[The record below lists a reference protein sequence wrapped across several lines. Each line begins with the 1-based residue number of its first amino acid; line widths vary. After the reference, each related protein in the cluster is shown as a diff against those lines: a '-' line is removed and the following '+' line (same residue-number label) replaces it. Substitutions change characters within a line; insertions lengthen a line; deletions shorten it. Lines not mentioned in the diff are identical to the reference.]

1 MWELRGLLTSGGG
14 VECADETPALRL
26 TPTPA
31 TLMAGGMGPGR
42 GGGHPFGGDATG
54 PTKPVGAALPLL
66 RRATRFFGPYRGR
79 LAVIGV
85 AILGSSILGLANPYL
100 LKLLIDEAI
109 PKKDI
114 GLLALYA
121 GLMVIV
127 PIINGGIGL
136 AQAWL
141 TASVGQFVMRDLR
154 NALFTHVQSMPIRFF
169 AETRTGEI
177 QSRLTND
184 VSGVQ
189 SVVSDAAANLASSI
203 AVVLSTLVAM
213 TLIDWRLTAVSL
225 SVAPI
230 FLFFTSKASAARRKA
245 SAEVQG
251 ALADLTS
258 IAEEHLSVGGA
269 LLAKSFGRAE
279 AGAERFTQRSGDL
292 ATLQL
297 RQALT
302 GRWVGV
308 VVQVVFSGIPALVY
322 FVAGTL
328 AATGA
333 PDAPTIGDIVAFTT
347 LQSRLFFPLAS
358 LLGLQVEIGGSL
370 ALFERIFAYLD
381 LVPEIVDAPDAAHL
395 QRASVRGA
403 VELRNV
409 SFRYP
414 QPPGADTSARRDTF
428 ALQEISFSAE
438 PGSLT
443 ALVGPSGSGKSTI
456 LSLIPRFWDTKSGSV
471 LIDGRDVRQIK
482 LSSLGEVIG
491 VVTQETHLLHASISD
506 NLRYARPDATEEQL
520 WAALQGASLDGR
532 VHELPQGLDTIVGER
547 GYKLSGGERQRLAI
561 ARVLLKDPPIL
572 LLDEATS
579 ALDSVSERHVQ
590 EALERAMQGRTTI
603 AVAHRLST
611 VASADQILVLD
622 HGVIVE
628 RGRHD
633 ELRRAGGLYAS
644 LAAMQFGV
652 TDPA

>member
-1 MWELRGLLTSGGG
+1 
-14 VECADETPALRL
+14 
-26 TPTPA
+26 
-31 TLMAGGMGPGR
+31 MAGGMGPGR

>member
-1 MWELRGLLTSGGG
+1 MI
-14 VECADETPALRL
+14 D
-26 TPTPA
+26 
-31 TLMAGGMGPGR
+31 
-42 GGGHPFGGDATG
+42 DA
-54 PTKPVGAALPLL
+54 
-66 RRATRFFGPYRGR
+66 F
-79 LAVIGV
+79 
-85 AILGSSILGLANPYL
+85 
-100 LKLLIDEAI
+100 
-109 PKKDI
+109 PKGDI
-114 GLLALYA
+114 GLLGTYAL
-121 GLMVIV
+121 LMVIV

-136 AQAWL
+136 AQSWL

-154 NALFTHVQSMPIRFF
+154 NLLFTHVQSMPMRFF
-169 AETRTGEI
+169 SETRTGEI

-189 SVVSDAAANLASSI
+189 SVVSDAAANLASSVAI
-203 AVVLSTLVAM
+203 VLSTLVAM
-213 TLIDWRLTAVSL
+213 ALIDWRLTVVSL
-225 SVAPI
+225 CVAPL
-230 FLFFTSKASAARRKA
+230 FLYFSSRASAARRKA
-245 SAEVQG
+245 SSEVQG

-279 AGAERFTQRSGDL
+279 AGAERFTARSGDL
-292 ATLQL
+292 AVLQL

-322 FVAGTL
+322 FVAGVL
-328 AATGA
+328 AANGA

-381 LVPEIVDAPDAAHL
+381 LTPEIKDAPNAATL
-395 QRASVRGA
+395 RRSDVRGEI
-403 VELRNV
+403 ELRGV
-409 SFRYP
+409 AFSYP
-414 QPPGADTSARRDTF
+414 RPPDALAAARRDQF
-428 ALQEISFSAE
+428 ALHDISLRAT

-456 LSLIPRFWDTKSGSV
+456 LNLIPRFWDVTQGAV
-471 LIDGRDVRQIK
+471 LIDGRDVRNIK
-482 LSSLGEVIG
+482 LQSLGDVIG
-491 VVTQETHLLHASISD
+491 VVTQETHLLHATIRD
-506 NLRYARPDATEEQL
+506 NLMYAKADATDEEL
-520 WAALQGASLDGR
+520 WAAIEGASLEAR
-532 VHELPQGLDTIVGER
+532 VRELPLGLDTIVGER

-590 EALERAMQGRTTI
+590 EALERAMRGRTTI

-611 VASADQILVLD
+611 VASADQIIVLD
-622 HGVIVE
+622 HGRVVE
-628 RGRHD
+628 RGQH
-633 ELRRAGGLYAS
+633 EALRRAGGLYAE
-644 LAAMQFGV
+644 LAAAQFGMV
-652 TDPA
+652 ESASP

>member
-1 MWELRGLLTSGGG
+1 MG
-14 VECADETPALRL
+14 
-26 TPTPA
+26 
-31 TLMAGGMGPGR
+31 GGMGPGR

-114 GLLALYA
+114 GLLAIYA

-230 FLFFTSKASAARRKA
+230 FLYFTSKASAARRKA

-381 LVPEIVDAPDAAHL
+381 LVPEIVDAPDAAQL
-395 QRASVRGA
+395 QRASVRGG

-409 SFRYP
+409 SFQYP

-428 ALQEISFSAE
+428 ALQEITFSAE

-482 LSSLGEVIG
+482 LSSLGEAIG
-491 VVTQETHLLHASISD
+491 VVTQETHLLHASIGD
-506 NLRYARPDATEEQL
+506 NLRYARPDATDEQL
-520 WAALQGASLDGR
+520 WAALRGASLDAR
-532 VHELPQGLDTIVGER
+532 VHELPQGLETIVGER

-590 EALERAMQGRTTI
+590 EALERAMNGRTTI

-644 LAAMQFGV
+644 LAAMQFGI

>member
-1 MWELRGLLTSGGG
+1 MS
-14 VECADETPALRL
+14 
-26 TPTPA
+26 
-31 TLMAGGMGPGR
+31 GPG
-42 GGGHPFGGDATG
+42 FGRAPLAVGEEVDG
-54 PTKPVGAALPLL
+54 PSRPVGAALPLL
-66 RRATRFFGPYRGR
+66 RRAARFFAPYQGR
-79 LAVIGV
+79 LALIGTLIAASSVI
-85 AILGSSILGLANPYL
+85 GLANPYL
-100 LKLLIDEAI
+100 LKLMIDDAF
-109 PKKDI
+109 PKGDL
-114 GLLALYA
+114 GLLGLYA
-121 GLMVIV
+121 ALMVIV

-136 AQAWL
+136 AQSWM

-154 NALFTHVQSMPIRFF
+154 NLLFTHVQSMPIRFF
-169 AETRTGEI
+169 SETRTGEI

-189 SVVSDAAANLASSI
+189 SVVSDAAANLASSVAI
-203 AVVLSTLVAM
+203 VLSTLVAM
-213 TLIDWRLTAVSL
+213 ALIDWRLTAVSL
-225 SVAPI
+225 CVAPI
-230 FLFFTSKASAARRKA
+230 FLYFSSRASAARRKA
-245 SAEVQG
+245 SGEVQG

-279 AGAERFTQRSGDL
+279 AGAERFTARSGDL
-292 ATLQL
+292 ARLQL

-322 FVAGTL
+322 FVAGAL
-328 AATGA
+328 VASGA

-381 LVPEIVDAPDAAHL
+381 LTPEIKDAADAITVH
-395 QRASVRGA
+395 RSNVRGG
-403 VELRNV
+403 VELRGV

-414 QPPGADTSARRDTF
+414 RPPDGPATARNDRF
-428 ALQEISFSAE
+428 ALHEISFRAE

-443 ALVGPSGSGKSTI
+443 ALVGPSGSGKSSI
-456 LSLIPRFWDTKSGSV
+456 LNLIPRFWDVTGGAV
-471 LIDGRDVRQIK
+471 FIDGHDVRNIT
-482 LSSLGEVIG
+482 LRSLGNVIG
-491 VVTQETHLLHASISD
+491 VVTQETHLLHATIRE
-506 NLRYARPDATEEQL
+506 NLIYAKSDATDEEL
-520 WAALQGASLDGR
+520 RSAIEGASLAER
-532 VHELPQGLDTIVGER
+532 VRELPLGLDTVVGER

-590 EALERAMQGRTTI
+590 EALERAMRGRTTV

-622 HGVIVE
+622 HGRIVE
-628 RGRHD
+628 RGRHA
-633 ELRRAGGLYAS
+633 ELRRAGGLYGE
-644 LAAMQFGV
+644 LAEMQFGMV
-652 TDPA
+652 ESGAP

>member
-1 MWELRGLLTSGGG
+1 
-14 VECADETPALRL
+14 
-26 TPTPA
+26 
-31 TLMAGGMGPGR
+31 
-42 GGGHPFGGDATG
+42 
-54 PTKPVGAALPLL
+54 
-66 RRATRFFGPYRGR
+66 
-79 LAVIGV
+79 
-85 AILGSSILGLANPYL
+85 
-100 LKLLIDEAI
+100 
-109 PKKDI
+109 
-114 GLLALYA
+114 
-121 GLMVIV
+121 MVV

-230 FLFFTSKASAARRKA
+230 FLYFSSKASAARRKA

-322 FVAGTL
+322 FVAGALT
-328 AATGA
+328 ATGA

-381 LVPEIVDAPDAAHL
+381 LVPEIVDAPDAAQL
-395 QRASVRGA
+395 QRASVRGG

-428 ALQEISFSAE
+428 ALQEITFSAE

-491 VVTQETHLLHASISD
+491 VVTQETHLLHASIGD
-506 NLRYARPDATEEQL
+506 NLRYARPNATDEQL

-532 VHELPQGLDTIVGER
+532 VHELPQGLNTIVGER

-590 EALERAMQGRTTI
+590 EALERAMNGRTTI

-611 VASADQILVLD
+611 VASAAQILVLD

-652 TDPA
+652 TKE

>member
-1 MWELRGLLTSGGG
+1 MS
-14 VECADETPALRL
+14 
-26 TPTPA
+26 
-31 TLMAGGMGPGR
+31 GPGFGR
-42 GGGHPFGGDATG
+42 GPFSGDEIGG
-54 PTKPVGAALPLL
+54 PTRPTGAAIPLL
-66 RRATRFFGPYRGR
+66 RRAARFFRPYQGR
-79 LAVIGV
+79 LALIGTLILASSVI
-85 AILGSSILGLANPYL
+85 GLANPYL
-100 LKLLIDEAI
+100 LKLMIDDAF
-109 PKKDI
+109 PKGDI
-114 GLLALYA
+114 GLLGTYAL
-121 GLMVIV
+121 LMVIV

-136 AQAWL
+136 AQSWL

-154 NALFTHVQSMPIRFF
+154 NLLFTHVQSMPMRFF
-169 AETRTGEI
+169 SETRTGEI

-203 AVVLSTLVAM
+203 AIVLSTLVAM
-213 TLIDWRLTAVSL
+213 ALIDWRLTVVSL
-225 SVAPI
+225 CVAPL
-230 FLFFTSKASAARRKA
+230 FLYFSSRASAARRKA
-245 SAEVQG
+245 SSEVQG

-279 AGAERFTQRSGDL
+279 AGAERFTARSGDL
-292 ATLQL
+292 AVLQL

-322 FVAGTL
+322 FVAGVL
-328 AATGA
+328 AANGA

-381 LVPEIVDAPDAAHL
+381 LTPEIKDAPNAATL
-395 QRASVRGA
+395 RRSDVRGEI
-403 VELRNV
+403 ELRGV
-409 SFRYP
+409 AFSYP
-414 QPPGADTSARRDTF
+414 RPPDALAAARRDQF
-428 ALQEISFSAE
+428 ALHDISLRAT

-456 LSLIPRFWDTKSGSV
+456 LNLIPRFWDVTQGAV
-471 LIDGRDVRQIK
+471 LIDGRDVRNIK
-482 LSSLGEVIG
+482 LQSLGDVVG
-491 VVTQETHLLHASISD
+491 VVTQETHLLHATIRD
-506 NLRYARPDATEEQL
+506 NLMYAKADATDEEL
-520 WAALQGASLDGR
+520 WAAIEGASLDAR
-532 VHELPQGLDTIVGER
+532 VRELPLGLDTVVGER

-590 EALERAMQGRTTI
+590 EALERAMRGRTTI

-611 VASADQILVLD
+611 VASADQIIVLD
-622 HGVIVE
+622 HGRVVE
-628 RGRHD
+628 RGQH
-633 ELRRAGGLYAS
+633 EALRRAGGLYAE
-644 LAAMQFGV
+644 LAAAQFGMV
-652 TDPA
+652 ESASP

>member
-1 MWELRGLLTSGGG
+1 MS
-14 VECADETPALRL
+14 
-26 TPTPA
+26 
-31 TLMAGGMGPGR
+31 GPGFGR
-42 GGGHPFGGDATG
+42 GPFSGDEIGG
-54 PTKPVGAALPLL
+54 PTRPTGAAIPLL
-66 RRATRFFGPYRGR
+66 RRAARFFRPYQGR
-79 LAVIGV
+79 LALIGTLILASSVI
-85 AILGSSILGLANPYL
+85 GLANPYL
-100 LKLLIDEAI
+100 LKLMIDDAF
-109 PKKDI
+109 PKGDI
-114 GLLALYA
+114 GLLGTYAL
-121 GLMVIV
+121 LMVIV

-136 AQAWL
+136 AQSWL

-154 NALFTHVQSMPIRFF
+154 NLLFTHVQSMPVRFF
-169 AETRTGEI
+169 SETRTGEI

-203 AVVLSTLVAM
+203 AIVLSTLVAM
-213 TLIDWRLTAVSL
+213 ALIDWRLTVVSL
-225 SVAPI
+225 CVAPL
-230 FLFFTSKASAARRKA
+230 FLYFSSRASAARRKA
-245 SAEVQG
+245 SSEVQG

-279 AGAERFTQRSGDL
+279 AGAERFTARSGDL
-292 ATLQL
+292 AVLQL

-322 FVAGTL
+322 FVAGVL
-328 AATGA
+328 AANGA

-381 LVPEIVDAPDAAHL
+381 LTPEIKDAPNAATL
-395 QRASVRGA
+395 RRSDVRGEI
-403 VELRNV
+403 ELRGV
-409 SFRYP
+409 AFSYP
-414 QPPGADTSARRDTF
+414 RPPDALAAARRDQF
-428 ALQEISFSAE
+428 ALHDISLRAT

-456 LSLIPRFWDTKSGSV
+456 LNLIPRFWDVTQGAV
-471 LIDGRDVRQIK
+471 LIDGRDVRNIK
-482 LSSLGEVIG
+482 LQSLGDVIG
-491 VVTQETHLLHASISD
+491 VVTQETHLLHATIRD
-506 NLRYARPDATEEQL
+506 NLMYAKADATDEEL
-520 WAALQGASLDGR
+520 WAAIEGASLDAR
-532 VHELPQGLDTIVGER
+532 VRELPLGLDTVVGER

-590 EALERAMQGRTTI
+590 EALERAMRGRTTI

-611 VASADQILVLD
+611 VASADQIIVLE
-622 HGVIVE
+622 HGRVVE
-628 RGRHD
+628 RGQH
-633 ELRRAGGLYAS
+633 EALRRAGGLYAE
-644 LAAMQFGV
+644 LAAAQFGMV
-652 TDPA
+652 ESASP

>member
-1 MWELRGLLTSGGG
+1 MS
-14 VECADETPALRL
+14 
-26 TPTPA
+26 
-31 TLMAGGMGPGR
+31 GGMGPGR
-42 GGGHPFGGDATG
+42 GGHMFGGDAAG
-54 PTKPVGAALPLL
+54 PTKPTGAALPLL
-66 RRATRFFGPYRGR
+66 RRAARFFRPYQAR
-79 LAVIGV
+79 LAIIGG
-85 AILGSSILGLANPYL
+85 AIVVSSILGLANPYL

-121 GLMVIV
+121 GLMVLV
-127 PIINGGIGL
+127 PVINGGIGL
-136 AQAWL
+136 AQSWL

-169 AETRTGEI
+169 SETRTGEI

-203 AVVLSTLVAM
+203 AIVASTLVAM

-225 SVAPI
+225 CVAPL
-230 FLFFTSKASAARRKA
+230 FLYLTSKASAARRKA
-245 SAEVQG
+245 SAEVQT

-269 LLAKSFGRAE
+269 LLAKSFGRSE
-279 AGAERFTQRSGDL
+279 AGAERFTKRSGEL

-322 FVAGTL
+322 FAAGSL
-328 AATGA
+328 AAAGA
-333 PDAPTIGDIVAFTT
+333 SDAPTIGDIVAFTT

-381 LVPEIVDAPDAAHL
+381 LVPEIVDAPNAVGLRRID
-395 QRASVRGA
+395 VRGKVA
-403 VELRNV
+403 FNNV
-409 SFRYP
+409 AFRYP
-414 QPPGADTSARRDTF
+414 EPPRAKGAAKRDTF
-428 ALQEISFSAE
+428 GLGGIAFTVQ
-438 PGSLT
+438 PGTLT

-456 LSLIPRFWDTKSGSV
+456 LSLIPRFWDVQSGSV
-471 LIDGRDVRQIK
+471 QLDGLDVRSIK
-482 LSSLGEVIG
+482 LQSLGEMIG
-491 VVTQETHLLHASISD
+491 VVTQETHLLHASIAE
-506 NLRYARPDATEEQL
+506 NLRYARPDASDAEM
-520 WAALQGASLDGR
+520 WAALDGASLASR
-532 VHELPQGLDTIVGER
+532 VHELPSGLDTIVGER

-590 EALERAMQGRTTI
+590 AALERAMQGRTTI

-611 VASADQILVLD
+611 VASADEILVLD

-628 RGRHD
+628 RGTH
-633 ELRRAGGLYAS
+633 EQLRSAGGLYAE
-644 LAAMQFGV
+644 LAAVQFGAV
-652 TDPA
+652 AP

>member
-1 MWELRGLLTSGGG
+1 MGGG
-14 VECADETPALRL
+14 I
-26 TPTPA
+26 
-31 TLMAGGMGPGR
+31 GPGR
-42 GGGHPFGGDATG
+42 GGGHPFGADATG

-66 RRATRFFGPYRGR
+66 RRATHFFGPYRGR

-100 LKLLIDEAI
+100 LKLLIDDAI
-109 PKKDI
+109 PKRDI
-114 GLLALYA
+114 GLLAIYA

-230 FLFFTSKASAARRKA
+230 FLYFTSKASAARRKA

-322 FVAGTL
+322 FVSGALT
-328 AATGA
+328 AAGA

-395 QRASVRGA
+395 QRASVRGG

-428 ALQEISFSAE
+428 ALQEITFSAE

-482 LSSLGEVIG
+482 LSSLGEMIG
-491 VVTQETHLLHASISD
+491 VVTQETHLLHASIGD
-506 NLRYARPDATEEQL
+506 NLRYARPNATDEQL
-520 WAALQGASLDGR
+520 WAALQGASLDAR
-532 VHELPQGLDTIVGER
+532 VHELPQGLNTIVGER

-590 EALERAMQGRTTI
+590 EALERAMHGRTTI

-622 HGVIVE
+622 RGVIVE

-633 ELRRAGGLYAS
+633 ELRRSGGLYAS
-644 LAAMQFGV
+644 LAAMQFGI
-652 TDPA
+652 TKE

>member
-1 MWELRGLLTSGGG
+1 M
-14 VECADETPALRL
+14 
-26 TPTPA
+26 
-31 TLMAGGMGPGR
+31 
-42 GGGHPFGGDATG
+42 FGGDAAG
-54 PTKPVGAALPLL
+54 PTKPTGAALPLL
-66 RRATRFFGPYRGR
+66 RRAARFFRPYQAR
-79 LAVIGV
+79 LAIIGG
-85 AILGSSILGLANPYL
+85 AIVVSSILGLANPYL

-121 GLMVIV
+121 GLMVLV
-127 PIINGGIGL
+127 PVINGGIGL
-136 AQAWL
+136 AQSWL

-169 AETRTGEI
+169 SETRTGEI

-203 AVVLSTLVAM
+203 AIVASTLVAM

-225 SVAPI
+225 CVAPL
-230 FLFFTSKASAARRKA
+230 FLYLTSKASAARRKA
-245 SAEVQG
+245 SAEVQT

-269 LLAKSFGRAE
+269 LLAKSFGRSE
-279 AGAERFTQRSGDL
+279 AGAERFTKRSGEL

-322 FVAGTL
+322 FAAGSL
-328 AATGA
+328 AAAGA
-333 PDAPTIGDIVAFTT
+333 SDAPTIGDIVAFTT

-381 LVPEIVDAPDAAHL
+381 LVPEIVDAPNAVGLRRID
-395 QRASVRGA
+395 VRGKVA
-403 VELRNV
+403 FNDVA
-409 SFRYP
+409 FRYP
-414 QPPGADTSARRDTF
+414 EPPRAMGAAKRDTF
-428 ALQEISFSAE
+428 GLGGIAFTVQ
-438 PGSLT
+438 PGTLT

-456 LSLIPRFWDTKSGSV
+456 LSLIPRFWDVQSGSV
-471 LIDGRDVRQIK
+471 QLDGLDVRSIK
-482 LSSLGEVIG
+482 LQSLGEMIG
-491 VVTQETHLLHASISD
+491 VVTQETHLLHASIAE
-506 NLRYARPDATEEQL
+506 NLRYARPDASDAEM
-520 WAALQGASLDGR
+520 WAALDGASLASR
-532 VHELPQGLDTIVGER
+532 VHELPSGLDTIVGER

-590 EALERAMQGRTTI
+590 AALERAMQGRTTI

-611 VASADQILVLD
+611 VASADEILVLD

-628 RGRHD
+628 RGTH
-633 ELRRAGGLYAS
+633 EQLRSAGRLYAE
-644 LAAMQFGV
+644 LAAVQFGAV
-652 TDPA
+652 AP

>member
-1 MWELRGLLTSGGG
+1 MS
-14 VECADETPALRL
+14 
-26 TPTPA
+26 
-31 TLMAGGMGPGR
+31 GPGFGR
-42 GGGHPFGGDATG
+42 GPFSGDEIGG
-54 PTKPVGAALPLL
+54 PTRPTGAAIPLL
-66 RRATRFFGPYRGR
+66 RRAARFFRPYQGR
-79 LAVIGV
+79 LALIGTLILASSVI
-85 AILGSSILGLANPYL
+85 GLANPYL
-100 LKLLIDEAI
+100 LKLMIDDAF
-109 PKKDI
+109 PKGDI
-114 GLLALYA
+114 GLLGTYAL
-121 GLMVIV
+121 LMVIV

-136 AQAWL
+136 AQSWL

-154 NALFTHVQSMPIRFF
+154 NLLFTHVQSMPMRFF
-169 AETRTGEI
+169 SETRTGEI

-189 SVVSDAAANLASSI
+189 SVVSDAAANLASSVAI
-203 AVVLSTLVAM
+203 VLSTLVAM
-213 TLIDWRLTAVSL
+213 ALIDWRLTVVSL
-225 SVAPI
+225 CVAPL
-230 FLFFTSKASAARRKA
+230 FLYFSSRASAARRKA
-245 SAEVQG
+245 SSEVQG

-279 AGAERFTQRSGDL
+279 AGAERFTARSGDL
-292 ATLQL
+292 AVLQL

-322 FVAGTL
+322 FVAGVL
-328 AATGA
+328 AANGA

-381 LVPEIVDAPDAAHL
+381 LTPEIKDAPNAATL
-395 QRASVRGA
+395 RRSDVRGEI
-403 VELRNV
+403 ELRGV
-409 SFRYP
+409 AFSYP
-414 QPPGADTSARRDTF
+414 RPPDALAAARRDQF
-428 ALQEISFSAE
+428 ALHEISLRAT

-456 LSLIPRFWDTKSGSV
+456 LNLIPRFWDVTQGEV
-471 LIDGRDVRQIK
+471 LIDGRDVRNIK
-482 LSSLGEVIG
+482 LQSLGDVIG
-491 VVTQETHLLHASISD
+491 VVTQETHLLHATIRD
-506 NLRYARPDATEEQL
+506 NLMYAKAVATDEEL
-520 WAALQGASLDGR
+520 WAAIEGASLEAR
-532 VHELPQGLDTIVGER
+532 VRELPLGLDTVVGER

-590 EALERAMQGRTTI
+590 EALERAMRGRTTI

-611 VASADQILVLD
+611 VASADQIIVLD
-622 HGVIVE
+622 HGRVVE
-628 RGRHD
+628 RGQH
-633 ELRRAGGLYAS
+633 EALRRAGGLYAE
-644 LAAMQFGV
+644 LAAAQFGMV
-652 TDPA
+652 ESA

>member
-1 MWELRGLLTSGGG
+1 MG
-14 VECADETPALRL
+14 
-26 TPTPA
+26 
-31 TLMAGGMGPGR
+31 GGMGAGR

-66 RRATRFFGPYRGR
+66 RRAARFFGPYRGR
-79 LAVIGV
+79 LSIIGV

-213 TLIDWRLTAVSL
+213 ALIDWRLTAVSL
-225 SVAPI
+225 CVAPI

-245 SAEVQG
+245 SAEVQA

-279 AGAERFTQRSGDL
+279 AGAERFTKRSGDL

-381 LVPEIVDAPDAAHL
+381 LVPEIVDASDAVQL
-395 QRASVRGA
+395 QRATVRGA
-403 VELRNV
+403 VELRNA

-414 QPPGADTSARRDTF
+414 QPPGADTSVRRDTF

-482 LSSLGEVIG
+482 LSSLGEMIG
-491 VVTQETHLLHASISD
+491 VVTQETHLLHASIGD
-506 NLRYARPDATEEQL
+506 NLRYARPDATDDQL
-520 WAALQGASLDGR
+520 WAALTGASLDAR

-590 EALERAMQGRTTI
+590 EALERAMHGRTTI

>member
-1 MWELRGLLTSGGG
+1 MHRG
-14 VECADETPALRL
+14 VECAREDPLKPAKFVSGSSLGRSPFSANEIGGPAR
-26 TPTPA
+26 PT
-31 TLMAGGMGPGR
+31 
-42 GGGHPFGGDATG
+42 
-54 PTKPVGAALPLL
+54 GAALPLL
-66 RRATRFFGPYRGR
+66 RRATRFFLPYQGR
-79 LAVIGV
+79 LALIGTLIAASSVI
-85 AILGSSILGLANPYL
+85 GLANPYL
-100 LKLLIDEAI
+100 LKLMIDDAF
-109 PKKDI
+109 PKGDI
-114 GLLALYA
+114 GLLGLYA
-121 GLMVIV
+121 ALMVIV

-136 AQAWL
+136 AQSWM

-154 NALFTHVQSMPIRFF
+154 NLLFTHVQSMPIRFF
-169 AETRTGEI
+169 SETRTGEI

-189 SVVSDAAANLASSI
+189 SVVSDAAANLASSVAI
-203 AVVLSTLVAM
+203 VLSTLVAM
-213 TLIDWRLTAVSL
+213 ALIDWRLTAVSL
-225 SVAPI
+225 CVAPL
-230 FLFFTSKASAARRKA
+230 FLYFSSRASAARRKA
-245 SAEVQG
+245 SGEVQG

-279 AGAERFTQRSGDL
+279 AGAERFTARSGDL
-292 ATLQL
+292 AVLQL

-322 FVAGTL
+322 FVAGAL
-328 AATGA
+328 VATGA

-381 LVPEIVDAPDAAHL
+381 LTPEIKDAPDAITV
-395 QRASVRGA
+395 QRSSVHGG
-403 VELRNV
+403 VELRGV
-409 SFRYP
+409 AFSYP
-414 QPPGADTSARRDTF
+414 RPPDGPATARNDQF
-428 ALQEISFSAE
+428 ALHEISFRAE

-443 ALVGPSGSGKSTI
+443 ALVGPSGSGKSSI
-456 LSLIPRFWDTKSGSV
+456 LNLIPRFWDVTGGAV
-471 LIDGRDVRQIK
+471 LIDGHDVRNIT
-482 LSSLGEVIG
+482 LRSLGDVIG
-491 VVTQETHLLHASISD
+491 VVTQETHLLHATIRENLTYAKSD
-506 NLRYARPDATEEQL
+506 ASDEEL
-520 WAALQGASLDGR
+520 WSAIEGASLAER
-532 VHELPQGLDTIVGER
+532 VRELPLGLDTVVGER

-590 EALERAMQGRTTI
+590 EALERAMRGRTTI

-622 HGVIVE
+622 HGRIVE
-628 RGRHD
+628 RGRHA
-633 ELRRAGGLYAS
+633 ELRRAGGLYGE
-644 LAAMQFGV
+644 LAEMQFGMV
-652 TDPA
+652 E

>member
-1 MWELRGLLTSGGG
+1 
-14 VECADETPALRL
+14 
-26 TPTPA
+26 
-31 TLMAGGMGPGR
+31 MGPGR
-42 GGGHPFGGDATG
+42 GGHMFGGDAAG
-54 PTKPVGAALPLL
+54 PTKPTGAALPLL
-66 RRATRFFGPYRGR
+66 RRAARFFRPYQAR
-79 LAVIGV
+79 LAIIGG
-85 AILGSSILGLANPYL
+85 AIVVSSILGLANPYL

-121 GLMVIV
+121 GLMVLV
-127 PIINGGIGL
+127 PVINGGIGL
-136 AQAWL
+136 AQSWL

-154 NALFTHVQSMPIRFF
+154 NVLFTHVQSMPIRFF
-169 AETRTGEI
+169 SETRTGEI

-203 AVVLSTLVAM
+203 AIVASTLVAM

-225 SVAPI
+225 CVAPL
-230 FLFFTSKASAARRKA
+230 FLYLTSKASAARRKA
-245 SAEVQG
+245 SAEVQT

-269 LLAKSFGRAE
+269 LLAKSFGRSE
-279 AGAERFTQRSGDL
+279 AGAERFTKRSGEL

-322 FVAGTL
+322 FAAGSL
-328 AATGA
+328 AAAGA
-333 PDAPTIGDIVAFTT
+333 SDAPTIGDIVAFTT

-381 LVPEIVDAPDAAHL
+381 LVPEIVDAPNAVGLRRID
-395 QRASVRGA
+395 VRGKVA
-403 VELRNV
+403 FNDVA
-409 SFRYP
+409 FRYP
-414 QPPGADTSARRDTF
+414 EPPRAKGAAKRDTF
-428 ALQEISFSAE
+428 GLGGIAFTVQ
-438 PGSLT
+438 PGTLT

-456 LSLIPRFWDTKSGSV
+456 LSLIPRFWDVQSGSV
-471 LIDGRDVRQIK
+471 QLDDLDVRSIK
-482 LSSLGEVIG
+482 LQSLGEMIG
-491 VVTQETHLLHASISD
+491 VVTQETHLLHASIAE
-506 NLRYARPDATEEQL
+506 NLRYARPDASDAEM
-520 WAALQGASLDGR
+520 WAALDGASLGSR
-532 VHELPQGLDTIVGER
+532 VHELPSGLDTIVGER

-590 EALERAMQGRTTI
+590 AALERAMQGRTTI

-611 VASADQILVLD
+611 VASADEILVLD
-622 HGVIVE
+622 QGVIVE
-628 RGRHD
+628 RGTH
-633 ELRRAGGLYAS
+633 EQLRSAGGLYAE
-644 LAAMQFGV
+644 LAAVQFGAV
-652 TDPA
+652 AP

>member
-1 MWELRGLLTSGGG
+1 
-14 VECADETPALRL
+14 
-26 TPTPA
+26 
-31 TLMAGGMGPGR
+31 MGPGR
-42 GGGHPFGGDATG
+42 GGGHPFGGDETG

-66 RRATRFFGPYRGR
+66 RRAAHFFGPYRGR

-109 PKKDI
+109 PKRDI
-114 GLLALYA
+114 GLLAIYA
-121 GLMVIV
+121 GLMVVV

-230 FLFFTSKASAARRKA
+230 FLYFSSKASAARRKA

-279 AGAERFTQRSGDL
+279 AGAERFTQRSRDL

-322 FVAGTL
+322 FVSGTL

-381 LVPEIVDAPDAAHL
+381 LVPEIVDAPDAVQL
-395 QRASVRGA
+395 QRTSVRGG

-428 ALQEISFSAE
+428 ALQEITFSAE

-471 LIDGRDVRQIK
+471 MIDGRDVRQIK
-482 LSSLGEVIG
+482 LSSLGEMIG
-491 VVTQETHLLHASISD
+491 VVTQETHLLHASIGD
-506 NLRYARPDATEEQL
+506 NLRYARPNATDEQL

-532 VHELPQGLDTIVGER
+532 VHELPQGLKTIVGER

-590 EALERAMQGRTTI
+590 EALERAMSGRTTI

-622 HGVIVE
+622 RGVIVE

-652 TDPA
+652 TKE

>member
-1 MWELRGLLTSGGG
+1 
-14 VECADETPALRL
+14 
-26 TPTPA
+26 
-31 TLMAGGMGPGR
+31 
-42 GGGHPFGGDATG
+42 
-54 PTKPVGAALPLL
+54 L
-66 RRATRFFGPYRGR
+66 RRAARFFRPYQGR
-79 LAVIGV
+79 LALIGTLIAASSVI
-85 AILGSSILGLANPYL
+85 GLANPYL
-100 LKLLIDEAI
+100 LKLMIDDAF
-109 PKKDI
+109 PKGDI
-114 GLLALYA
+114 GLLGLYA
-121 GLMVIV
+121 ALMVVV

-136 AQAWL
+136 AQSWM

-154 NALFTHVQSMPIRFF
+154 NLLFTHVQSMPIRFF
-169 AETRTGEI
+169 SETRTGEI

-189 SVVSDAAANLASSI
+189 SVVSDAAANLASSVAI
-203 AVVLSTLVAM
+203 VLSTLVAM
-213 TLIDWRLTAVSL
+213 ALIDWRLTAVSL
-225 SVAPI
+225 CVAPL
-230 FLFFTSKASAARRKA
+230 FLYFSSRASAARRKA
-245 SAEVQG
+245 SGEVQG

-279 AGAERFTQRSGDL
+279 AGAERFTARSGDL
-292 ATLQL
+292 AVLQL

-322 FVAGTL
+322 FVAGAL
-328 AATGA
+328 VATGA

-381 LVPEIVDAPDAAHL
+381 LTPEIKDAPDAITLH
-395 QRASVRGA
+395 RSNVRGS
-403 VELRNV
+403 VELRGVGFSYPRPPDGPATARNDQFALHAI
-409 SFRYP
+409 SFR
-414 QPPGADTSARRDTF
+414 
-428 ALQEISFSAE
+428 AE

-443 ALVGPSGSGKSTI
+443 ALVGPSGSGKSSI
-456 LSLIPRFWDTKSGSV
+456 LNLIPRFWDVTGGAV
-471 LIDGRDVRQIK
+471 LIDGHDVRNIT
-482 LSSLGEVIG
+482 LRSLGDVIG
-491 VVTQETHLLHASISD
+491 VVTQETHLLHATIRENLTYAKSD
-506 NLRYARPDATEEQL
+506 ASEKEL
-520 WAALQGASLDGR
+520 WSAIEGASLAER
-532 VHELPQGLDTIVGER
+532 VRELPLGLDTVVGER

-590 EALERAMQGRTTI
+590 EALERAMRGRTTI

-622 HGVIVE
+622 HGRIVE
-628 RGRHD
+628 RGQHA
-633 ELRRAGGLYAS
+633 ELRRAGGLYGE
-644 LAAMQFGV
+644 LAEMQFGMV
-652 TDPA
+652 ESGTP

>member
-1 MWELRGLLTSGGG
+1 M
-14 VECADETPALRL
+14 
-26 TPTPA
+26 
-31 TLMAGGMGPGR
+31 
-42 GGGHPFGGDATG
+42 G

-79 LAVIGV
+79 LVVIGV

-100 LKLLIDEAI
+100 LKLLIDDAI
-109 PKKDI
+109 PNRDI
-114 GLLALYA
+114 GLLAIYA

-225 SVAPI
+225 TVAPI
-230 FLFFTSKASAARRKA
+230 FLYFTSKASAARRKA
-245 SAEVQG
+245 SAEVQS

-381 LVPEIVDAPDAAHL
+381 LVPEIVDAPDAAQL
-395 QRASVRGA
+395 QRTSVRGG

-414 QPPGADTSARRDTF
+414 QPQGADTSKRGDTF
-428 ALQEISFSAE
+428 ALHEITFSAE

-456 LSLIPRFWDTKSGSV
+456 LSLIPRFWDTKGGNV

-491 VVTQETHLLHASISD
+491 VVTQETHLLHASIGD
-506 NLRYARPDATEEQL
+506 NLRYAQPDATDEQL
-520 WAALQGASLDGR
+520 WAALQGASLDAR
-532 VHELPQGLDTIVGER
+532 VHELPQGLNTIVGER

-590 EALERAMQGRTTI
+590 EALERAMNGRTTI

-644 LAAMQFGV
+644 LAAMQFGI
-652 TDPA
+652 TEPA

>member
-1 MWELRGLLTSGGG
+1 
-14 VECADETPALRL
+14 
-26 TPTPA
+26 
-31 TLMAGGMGPGR
+31 MGPGR
-42 GGGHPFGGDATG
+42 GGHMFGGDAAG
-54 PTKPVGAALPLL
+54 PTKPTGAALPLL
-66 RRATRFFGPYRGR
+66 RRAARFFRPYQAR
-79 LAVIGV
+79 LAIIGG
-85 AILGSSILGLANPYL
+85 AIVVSSILGLANPYL

-121 GLMVIV
+121 GLMVLV
-127 PIINGGIGL
+127 PVINGGIGL
-136 AQAWL
+136 AQSWL

-169 AETRTGEI
+169 SETRTGEI

-203 AVVLSTLVAM
+203 AIVASTLVAM

-225 SVAPI
+225 CVAPL
-230 FLFFTSKASAARRKA
+230 FLYLTSKASAARRKA
-245 SAEVQG
+245 SAEVQT

-269 LLAKSFGRAE
+269 LLAKSFGRSE
-279 AGAERFTQRSGDL
+279 AGAERFTKRSGEL

-322 FVAGTL
+322 FAAGSL
-328 AATGA
+328 AAAGA
-333 PDAPTIGDIVAFTT
+333 SDAPTIGDIVAFTT

-381 LVPEIVDAPDAAHL
+381 LVPEIVDAPN
-395 QRASVRGA
+395 A
-403 VELRNV
+403 VGLRRIDVHGKVAFNDV
-409 SFRYP
+409 AFRYP
-414 QPPGADTSARRDTF
+414 EPPRAKGAAKRDTF
-428 ALQEISFSAE
+428 GLGGIAFTVQ
-438 PGSLT
+438 PGTLT

-456 LSLIPRFWDTKSGSV
+456 LSLIPRFWDVQSGSV
-471 LIDGRDVRQIK
+471 QLDGLDVRSIK
-482 LSSLGEVIG
+482 LQSLGEMIG
-491 VVTQETHLLHASISD
+491 VVTQETHLLHASIAE
-506 NLRYARPDATEEQL
+506 NLRYARPDASDAEM
-520 WAALQGASLDGR
+520 WAALDGASLASR
-532 VHELPQGLDTIVGER
+532 VHELPSGLDTIVGER

-590 EALERAMQGRTTI
+590 AALERAMQGRTTI

-611 VASADQILVLD
+611 VASADEILVLD

-628 RGRHD
+628 RGTH
-633 ELRRAGGLYAS
+633 EQLRSAGGLYAE
-644 LAAMQFGV
+644 LAAVQFGAV
-652 TDPA
+652 AP

>member
-1 MWELRGLLTSGGG
+1 VLI
-14 VECADETPALRL
+14 
-26 TPTPA
+26 A
-31 TLMAGGMGPGR
+31 TLI
-42 GGGHPFGGDATG
+42 
-54 PTKPVGAALPLL
+54 
-66 RRATRFFGPYRGR
+66 
-79 LAVIGV
+79 LASSVI
-85 AILGSSILGLANPYL
+85 GLANPYL
-100 LKLLIDEAI
+100 LKLMIDDAF
-109 PKKDI
+109 PKGDI
-114 GLLALYA
+114 GLLGLYA
-121 GLMVIV
+121 ALMVIV

-136 AQAWL
+136 AQSWM

-154 NALFTHVQSMPIRFF
+154 NLLFTHVQSMPIRFF
-169 AETRTGEI
+169 SETRTGEI

-189 SVVSDAAANLASSI
+189 SVVSDAAANLASSVAI
-203 AVVLSTLVAM
+203 VLSTLVAM
-213 TLIDWRLTAVSL
+213 ALIDWRLTAVSL
-225 SVAPI
+225 CVAPI
-230 FLFFTSKASAARRKA
+230 FLYFSSRASAARRKA
-245 SAEVQG
+245 SGEVQG

-279 AGAERFTQRSGDL
+279 AGAERFTARSGDL
-292 ATLQL
+292 AVLQL

-322 FVAGTL
+322 FVAGAL
-328 AATGA
+328 VATGA

-381 LVPEIVDAPDAAHL
+381 LTPEIKDAPDAITLH
-395 QRASVRGA
+395 RSSVRGG
-403 VELRNV
+403 VELRGV
-409 SFRYP
+409 GFSYP
-414 QPPGADTSARRDTF
+414 RPPDGPATARNDQF
-428 ALQEISFSAE
+428 ALHEISFRAE

-443 ALVGPSGSGKSTI
+443 ALVGPSGSGKSSI
-456 LSLIPRFWDTKSGSV
+456 LNLIPRFWEATGGAV
-471 LIDGRDVRQIK
+471 LIDGHDVRKIT
-482 LSSLGEVIG
+482 LRSLGDVIG
-491 VVTQETHLLHASISD
+491 VVTQETHLLHATIRENLIYAKSD
-506 NLRYARPDATEEQL
+506 ASDEEL
-520 WAALQGASLDGR
+520 WSAIEGASLAER
-532 VHELPQGLDTIVGER
+532 VRELPLGIDTVVGER

-590 EALERAMQGRTTI
+590 EALERAMRGRTTI

-622 HGVIVE
+622 HGRIVE
-628 RGRHD
+628 RGQHA
-633 ELRRAGGLYAS
+633 ELRRAGGLYGE
-644 LAAMQFGV
+644 LAEMQFGMV
-652 TDPA
+652 ESGTP

>member
-1 MWELRGLLTSGGG
+1 MS
-14 VECADETPALRL
+14 
-26 TPTPA
+26 
-31 TLMAGGMGPGR
+31 GPGFGR
-42 GGGHPFGGDATG
+42 GPFSGDEIGG
-54 PTKPVGAALPLL
+54 PTRPTGAAIPLL
-66 RRATRFFGPYRGR
+66 RRAARFFRPYQGR
-79 LAVIGV
+79 LALIGTLILASSVI
-85 AILGSSILGLANPYL
+85 GLANPYL
-100 LKLLIDEAI
+100 LKLMIDDAF
-109 PKKDI
+109 PKGDI
-114 GLLALYA
+114 GLLGTYAL
-121 GLMVIV
+121 LMVIV

-136 AQAWL
+136 AQSWL

-154 NALFTHVQSMPIRFF
+154 NLLFTHVQSMPMRFF
-169 AETRTGEI
+169 SETRTGEI

-189 SVVSDAAANLASSI
+189 SVVSDAAANLASSVAI
-203 AVVLSTLVAM
+203 VLSTLVAM
-213 TLIDWRLTAVSL
+213 ALIDWRLTVVSL
-225 SVAPI
+225 CVAPL
-230 FLFFTSKASAARRKA
+230 FLYFSSRASAARRKA
-245 SAEVQG
+245 SSEVQG

-279 AGAERFTQRSGDL
+279 AGAERFTARSGDL
-292 ATLQL
+292 AVLQL

-322 FVAGTL
+322 FVAGVL
-328 AATGA
+328 AANGA

-381 LVPEIVDAPDAAHL
+381 LTPEIKDAPNAATL
-395 QRASVRGA
+395 RRSDVRGEI
-403 VELRNV
+403 ELRGV
-409 SFRYP
+409 AFSYP
-414 QPPGADTSARRDTF
+414 RPPDALAAARRDQF
-428 ALQEISFSAE
+428 ALHDISLRAT

-456 LSLIPRFWDTKSGSV
+456 LNLIPRFWDVTQGAV
-471 LIDGRDVRQIK
+471 LIDGRDVRNIK
-482 LSSLGEVIG
+482 LQSLGDVIG
-491 VVTQETHLLHASISD
+491 VVTQETHLLHATIRD
-506 NLRYARPDATEEQL
+506 NLMYAKADATDEEL
-520 WAALQGASLDGR
+520 WAAIEGASLEAR
-532 VHELPQGLDTIVGER
+532 VRELPLGLDTIVGER

-590 EALERAMQGRTTI
+590 EALERAMRGRTTI

-611 VASADQILVLD
+611 VASADQIIVLD
-622 HGVIVE
+622 HGRVVE
-628 RGRHD
+628 RGQH
-633 ELRRAGGLYAS
+633 EALRRAGGLYAE
-644 LAAMQFGV
+644 LAAAQFGMV
-652 TDPA
+652 ESASP

>member
-1 MWELRGLLTSGGG
+1 M
-14 VECADETPALRL
+14 
-26 TPTPA
+26 
-31 TLMAGGMGPGR
+31 
-42 GGGHPFGGDATG
+42 FGGDAAG
-54 PTKPVGAALPLL
+54 PTKPTGAALPLL
-66 RRATRFFGPYRGR
+66 RRAARFFRPYQAR
-79 LAVIGV
+79 LAIIGG
-85 AILGSSILGLANPYL
+85 AIVVSSILGLANPYL

-121 GLMVIV
+121 GLMVLV
-127 PIINGGIGL
+127 PVINGGIGL
-136 AQAWL
+136 AQSWL

-169 AETRTGEI
+169 SETRTGEI

-203 AVVLSTLVAM
+203 AIVASTLVAM

-225 SVAPI
+225 CVAPL
-230 FLFFTSKASAARRKA
+230 FLYLTSKASAARRKA
-245 SAEVQG
+245 SAEVQT

-269 LLAKSFGRAE
+269 LLAKSFGRSE
-279 AGAERFTQRSGDL
+279 AGAERFTKRSGEL

-322 FVAGTL
+322 FAAGSLAVAG
-328 AATGA
+328 AS
-333 PDAPTIGDIVAFTT
+333 DAPTIGDIVAFTT

-381 LVPEIVDAPDAAHL
+381 LVPEIVDAPNAVGLRRVD
-395 QRASVRGA
+395 VRGRVA
-403 VELRNV
+403 FNDVA
-409 SFRYP
+409 FRYP
-414 QPPGADTSARRDTF
+414 EPPRAKGAAKRDTF
-428 ALQEISFSAE
+428 GLGGIAFTVQ
-438 PGSLT
+438 PGTLT

-456 LSLIPRFWDTKSGSV
+456 LSLIPRFWDVQSGSV
-471 LIDGRDVRQIK
+471 QLDGLDVRSIK
-482 LSSLGEVIG
+482 LQSLGEMIG
-491 VVTQETHLLHASISD
+491 VVTQETHLLHASIAE
-506 NLRYARPDATEEQL
+506 NLRYARPDASEAEM
-520 WAALQGASLDGR
+520 WAALDGASLASR
-532 VHELPQGLDTIVGER
+532 VHELPSGLDTIVGER

-590 EALERAMQGRTTI
+590 AALERAMQGRTTI

-611 VASADQILVLD
+611 VASADEILVLD

-628 RGRHD
+628 RGTH
-633 ELRRAGGLYAS
+633 EQLRSAGRLYAE
-644 LAAMQFGV
+644 LAAVQFGAV
-652 TDPA
+652 AP

>member
-1 MWELRGLLTSGGG
+1 MGGG
-14 VECADETPALRL
+14 V
-26 TPTPA
+26 
-31 TLMAGGMGPGR
+31 GPGR

-54 PTKPVGAALPLL
+54 STKPVGAALPLL
-66 RRATRFFGPYRGR
+66 RRAAHFFGPYRGR
-79 LAVIGV
+79 LAVIGI

-100 LKLLIDEAI
+100 LKLLIDDAI
-109 PKKDI
+109 PKSDI
-114 GLLALYA
+114 GLLAIYA

-230 FLFFTSKASAARRKA
+230 FLYFSSKASAARRKA

-322 FVAGTL
+322 FVSGTL

-381 LVPEIVDAPDAAHL
+381 LVPEIVDAPDGAHL

-403 VELRNV
+403 VELRSV

-414 QPPGADTSARRDTF
+414 QPPGADASARRDTF
-428 ALQEISFSAE
+428 ALQEIAFSAE

-471 LIDGRDVRQIK
+471 LIDGRDARQIK
-482 LSSLGEVIG
+482 LSSLGEMIG
-491 VVTQETHLLHASISD
+491 VVTQETHLLHASIGD
-506 NLRYARPDATEEQL
+506 NLRYARPNATDEQL
-520 WAALQGASLDGR
+520 WAALQGASLDAR
-532 VHELPQGLDTIVGER
+532 VHELPQGLNTIVGER

-561 ARVLLKDPPIL
+561 ARVILKDPPIL

-590 EALERAMQGRTTI
+590 EALERAMHGRTTI

-622 HGVIVE
+622 RGVIVE

-652 TDPA
+652 TKE

>member
-1 MWELRGLLTSGGG
+1 
-14 VECADETPALRL
+14 
-26 TPTPA
+26 
-31 TLMAGGMGPGR
+31 MGPGR
-42 GGGHPFGGDATG
+42 GGGHPFGGDETG

-66 RRATRFFGPYRGR
+66 RRAAHFFGPYRGR
-79 LAVIGV
+79 LAVIGA

-100 LKLLIDEAI
+100 LKLLIDDAI
-109 PKKDI
+109 PKRDI
-114 GLLALYA
+114 GLLAIYA
-121 GLMVIV
+121 GLMVVV

-154 NALFTHVQSMPIRFF
+154 NVLFTHVQSMPIRFF

-230 FLFFTSKASAARRKA
+230 FLYFSSKASAARRKA

-322 FVAGTL
+322 FVSGTL

-381 LVPEIVDAPDAAHL
+381 LVPEIVDAPDAAQL
-395 QRASVRGA
+395 QRASVRGG
-403 VELRNV
+403 VELHNV

-428 ALQEISFSAE
+428 ALQEITFSAE

-471 LIDGRDVRQIK
+471 MIDGRDVRQIK
-482 LSSLGEVIG
+482 LSSLGEMIG
-491 VVTQETHLLHASISD
+491 VVTQETHLLHASIGD
-506 NLRYARPDATEEQL
+506 NLRYARADATDEQL
-520 WAALQGASLDGR
+520 WAALQGASLDAR
-532 VHELPQGLDTIVGER
+532 VHELPERLNTIVGER

-590 EALERAMQGRTTI
+590 EALERAMNGRTTI

-611 VASADQILVLD
+611 VASASQILVLD
-622 HGVIVE
+622 RGVIVE

-633 ELRRAGGLYAS
+633 ELRRTGGLYAS

-652 TDPA
+652 TKE

>member
-1 MWELRGLLTSGGG
+1 MS
-14 VECADETPALRL
+14 
-26 TPTPA
+26 
-31 TLMAGGMGPGR
+31 GGMGPGR
-42 GGGHPFGGDATG
+42 GGHMFGGDAAG
-54 PTKPVGAALPLL
+54 PTKPTGAALPLL
-66 RRATRFFGPYRGR
+66 RRAARFFRPYQAR
-79 LAVIGV
+79 LAIIGG
-85 AILGSSILGLANPYL
+85 AIVVSSILGLANPYL

-121 GLMVIV
+121 GLMVLV
-127 PIINGGIGL
+127 PVINGGIGL
-136 AQAWL
+136 AQSWL

-169 AETRTGEI
+169 SETRTGEI

-203 AVVLSTLVAM
+203 AIVASTLVAM

-225 SVAPI
+225 CVAPL
-230 FLFFTSKASAARRKA
+230 FLYLTSKASAARRKA
-245 SAEVQG
+245 SAEVQT

-269 LLAKSFGRAE
+269 LLAKSFGRSE
-279 AGAERFTQRSGDL
+279 AGAERFTKRSGEL

-322 FVAGTL
+322 FAAGSL
-328 AATGA
+328 AAAGA
-333 PDAPTIGDIVAFTT
+333 SDAPTIGDIVAFTT

-381 LVPEIVDAPDAAHL
+381 LVPEIVDAPNAVGLRRID
-395 QRASVRGA
+395 VRGRVA
-403 VELRNV
+403 FNDVA
-409 SFRYP
+409 FRYP
-414 QPPGADTSARRDTF
+414 EPPRAKGAAKRDTF
-428 ALQEISFSAE
+428 GLGGIAFTVQ
-438 PGSLT
+438 PGTLT

-456 LSLIPRFWDTKSGSV
+456 LSLIPRFWDVQSGSV
-471 LIDGRDVRQIK
+471 QLDGLDVRSIK
-482 LSSLGEVIG
+482 LQSLGEMIG
-491 VVTQETHLLHASISD
+491 VVTQETHLLHASIAE
-506 NLRYARPDATEEQL
+506 NLRYARPDASDDEM
-520 WAALQGASLDGR
+520 WAALDGASLASR
-532 VHELPQGLDTIVGER
+532 VHELPSGLDTIVGER

-590 EALERAMQGRTTI
+590 AALERAMQGRTTI

-611 VASADQILVLD
+611 VASADEILVLD

-628 RGRHD
+628 RGTH
-633 ELRRAGGLYAS
+633 EQLRSAGGLYAE
-644 LAAMQFGV
+644 LAAVQFGAV
-652 TDPA
+652 AP

>member
-1 MWELRGLLTSGGG
+1 MHRGVGCARDHTPTYPEFVSGPRFGRG
-14 VECADETPALRL
+14 PLAADEEL
-26 TPTPA
+26 
-31 TLMAGGMGPGR
+31 GGPSR
-42 GGGHPFGGDATG
+42 
-54 PTKPVGAALPLL
+54 PVGAALPLL
-66 RRATRFFGPYRGR
+66 RRAARFFVPYQGR
-79 LAVIGV
+79 LVLIATLILASSVI
-85 AILGSSILGLANPYL
+85 GLANPYL
-100 LKLLIDEAI
+100 LKLMIDDAF
-109 PKKDI
+109 PKGDI
-114 GLLALYA
+114 GLLGLYA
-121 GLMVIV
+121 ALMVIV

-136 AQAWL
+136 AQSWM

-154 NALFTHVQSMPIRFF
+154 NLLFTHVQSMPIRFF
-169 AETRTGEI
+169 SETRTGEI

-189 SVVSDAAANLASSI
+189 SVVSDAAANLASSVAI
-203 AVVLSTLVAM
+203 VISTLVAM
-213 TLIDWRLTAVSL
+213 ALIDWRLTAVSL
-225 SVAPI
+225 CVAPI
-230 FLFFTSKASAARRKA
+230 FLYFSSRASAARRKA
-245 SAEVQG
+245 SGEVQG

-279 AGAERFTQRSGDL
+279 AGAERFTARSGDL
-292 ATLQL
+292 AVLQL

-322 FVAGTL
+322 FVAGAL
-328 AATGA
+328 VASGA

-381 LVPEIVDAPDAAHL
+381 LTPEIKDAPDAITLH
-395 QRASVRGA
+395 RSSVRGG
-403 VELRNV
+403 VELRGV
-409 SFRYP
+409 GFSYP
-414 QPPGADTSARRDTF
+414 RPPDGPATARNDQF
-428 ALQEISFSAE
+428 ALHEISFRAE

-443 ALVGPSGSGKSTI
+443 ALVGPSGSGKSSI
-456 LSLIPRFWDTKSGSV
+456 LNLIPRFWDVTGGAV
-471 LIDGRDVRQIK
+471 LIDGHDVRKIT
-482 LSSLGEVIG
+482 LRSLGDVIG
-491 VVTQETHLLHASISD
+491 VVTQETHLLHATIRENLTYAKSD
-506 NLRYARPDATEEQL
+506 ASDKEL
-520 WAALQGASLDGR
+520 WSAIEGASLAER
-532 VHELPQGLDTIVGER
+532 VRELPLGLDTVVGER

-590 EALERAMQGRTTI
+590 EALERAMRGRTTI

-622 HGVIVE
+622 HGRIVE
-628 RGRHD
+628 RGRHA
-633 ELRRAGGLYAS
+633 ELRRAGGLYGE
-644 LAAMQFGV
+644 LAEMQFGMV
-652 TDPA
+652 ESGTP

>member
-1 MWELRGLLTSGGG
+1 
-14 VECADETPALRL
+14 
-26 TPTPA
+26 
-31 TLMAGGMGPGR
+31 MGPGR

-622 HGVIVE
+622 HGGSVE

>member
-1 MWELRGLLTSGGG
+1 M
-14 VECADETPALRL
+14 
-26 TPTPA
+26 
-31 TLMAGGMGPGR
+31 
-42 GGGHPFGGDATG
+42 FGGDAAG
-54 PTKPVGAALPLL
+54 PTKPAGAALPLL
-66 RRATRFFGPYRGR
+66 RRAARFFRPYQAR
-79 LAVIGV
+79 LAIIGG
-85 AILGSSILGLANPYL
+85 AIVVSSILGLANPYL

-121 GLMVIV
+121 GLMVLV
-127 PIINGGIGL
+127 PVINGGIGL
-136 AQAWL
+136 AQSWL

-169 AETRTGEI
+169 SETRTGEI

-203 AVVLSTLVAM
+203 AIVASTLVAM

-225 SVAPI
+225 CVAPL
-230 FLFFTSKASAARRKA
+230 FLYLTSKASAARRKA
-245 SAEVQG
+245 SAEVQT

-269 LLAKSFGRAE
+269 LLAKSFGRSE
-279 AGAERFTQRSGDL
+279 AGAERFTKRSGEL

-322 FVAGTL
+322 FAAGSLAVAG
-328 AATGA
+328 AS
-333 PDAPTIGDIVAFTT
+333 DAPTIGDIVAFTT

-381 LVPEIVDAPDAAHL
+381 LVPEIVDAPNAVGLRRVD
-395 QRASVRGA
+395 VRGRVA
-403 VELRNV
+403 FNDVA
-409 SFRYP
+409 FRYP
-414 QPPGADTSARRDTF
+414 EPPRAKGAAKRDTF
-428 ALQEISFSAE
+428 GLGGIAFTVQ
-438 PGSLT
+438 PGTLT

-456 LSLIPRFWDTKSGSV
+456 LSLIPRFWDVQSGSV
-471 LIDGRDVRQIK
+471 QLDGLDVRSIK
-482 LSSLGEVIG
+482 LQSLGEMIG
-491 VVTQETHLLHASISD
+491 VVTQETHLLHASIAE
-506 NLRYARPDATEEQL
+506 NLRYARPDASEAEM
-520 WAALQGASLDGR
+520 WAALDGASLASR
-532 VHELPQGLDTIVGER
+532 VHELPSGLDTIVGER

-590 EALERAMQGRTTI
+590 AALERAMQGRTTI

-611 VASADQILVLD
+611 VASADEILVLD

-628 RGRHD
+628 RGTH
-633 ELRRAGGLYAS
+633 EQLRSAGRLYAE
-644 LAAMQFGV
+644 LAAVQFGAV
-652 TDPA
+652 AP

>member
-1 MWELRGLLTSGGG
+1 MG
-14 VECADETPALRL
+14 
-26 TPTPA
+26 
-31 TLMAGGMGPGR
+31 GGMGPGR
-42 GGGHPFGGDATG
+42 GGGHPFGADATG
-54 PTKPVGAALPLL
+54 PTRPVGAALPLL
-66 RRATRFFGPYRGR
+66 RRATHFFGPYRGR
-79 LAVIGV
+79 LAVIGA

-100 LKLLIDEAI
+100 LKLLIDDAI
-109 PKKDI
+109 PKRDI
-114 GLLALYA
+114 GLLAIYA

-230 FLFFTSKASAARRKA
+230 FLYFSSKASAARRKA

-322 FVAGTL
+322 FVSGALT
-328 AATGA
+328 ATGA

-395 QRASVRGA
+395 QRASVRGG

-428 ALQEISFSAE
+428 ALQEITFSAE

-482 LSSLGEVIG
+482 LSSLGEMIG
-491 VVTQETHLLHASISD
+491 VVTQETHLLHASIGD
-506 NLRYARPDATEEQL
+506 NLRYARPNATDEQL
-520 WAALQGASLDGR
+520 RAALQGASLDAR
-532 VHELPQGLDTIVGER
+532 VHELPQGLNTIVGER

-590 EALERAMQGRTTI
+590 KALERAMHGRTTI

-622 HGVIVE
+622 RGVIVE

-652 TDPA
+652 TKE

>member
-1 MWELRGLLTSGGG
+1 MS
-14 VECADETPALRL
+14 
-26 TPTPA
+26 
-31 TLMAGGMGPGR
+31 GPGFGR
-42 GGGHPFGGDATG
+42 GPFSGDEIGG
-54 PTKPVGAALPLL
+54 PTRPTGAAIPLL
-66 RRATRFFGPYRGR
+66 RRAARFFRPYQGR
-79 LAVIGV
+79 LALIGTLILASSVI
-85 AILGSSILGLANPYL
+85 GLANPYL
-100 LKLLIDEAI
+100 LKLMIDDAF
-109 PKKDI
+109 PKGDI
-114 GLLALYA
+114 GLLGTYAL
-121 GLMVIV
+121 LMVIV

-136 AQAWL
+136 AQSWL

-154 NALFTHVQSMPIRFF
+154 NLLFTHVQSMPMRFF
-169 AETRTGEI
+169 SETRTGEI

-189 SVVSDAAANLASSI
+189 SVVSDAAANLASSVAI
-203 AVVLSTLVAM
+203 VLSTLVAM
-213 TLIDWRLTAVSL
+213 ALIDWRLTVVSL
-225 SVAPI
+225 CVAPL
-230 FLFFTSKASAARRKA
+230 FLYFSSRASAARRKA
-245 SAEVQG
+245 SSEVQG

-279 AGAERFTQRSGDL
+279 AGAERFTARSGDL
-292 ATLQL
+292 AVLQL

-322 FVAGTL
+322 FVAGVL
-328 AATGA
+328 AANGA

-381 LVPEIVDAPDAAHL
+381 LTPEIKDAPNAATL
-395 QRASVRGA
+395 RRSDVRGEI
-403 VELRNV
+403 ELRGV
-409 SFRYP
+409 AFSYP
-414 QPPGADTSARRDTF
+414 RPPDALAAARRDQF
-428 ALQEISFSAE
+428 ALHDISLRAT

-456 LSLIPRFWDTKSGSV
+456 LNLIPRFWDVTQGAV
-471 LIDGRDVRQIK
+471 LIDGRDVRNIK
-482 LSSLGEVIG
+482 LQSLGDVIG
-491 VVTQETHLLHASISD
+491 VVTQETHLLHATIRD
-506 NLRYARPDATEEQL
+506 NLMYAKADATNEEL
-520 WAALQGASLDGR
+520 WAAIEGASLEAR
-532 VHELPQGLDTIVGER
+532 VRELPLGLDTVVGER

-590 EALERAMQGRTTI
+590 EALERAMRGRTTI

-611 VASADQILVLD
+611 VASADQIIVLD
-622 HGVIVE
+622 HGRVVE
-628 RGRHD
+628 RGQH
-633 ELRRAGGLYAS
+633 EALRRAGGLYAE
-644 LAAMQFGV
+644 LAAAQFGMV
-652 TDPA
+652 ESVSP

>member
-1 MWELRGLLTSGGG
+1 
-14 VECADETPALRL
+14 
-26 TPTPA
+26 
-31 TLMAGGMGPGR
+31 MGPGR
-42 GGGHPFGGDATG
+42 GGGHPFGGDETG

-66 RRATRFFGPYRGR
+66 RRATHFFGPYRGR

-109 PKKDI
+109 PKRDI
-114 GLLALYA
+114 GLLAIYA
-121 GLMVIV
+121 GLMVVV

-230 FLFFTSKASAARRKA
+230 FLYFSSKASAARRKA

-381 LVPEIVDAPDAAHL
+381 LVPEIVDAPDAAQL
-395 QRASVRGA
+395 QRASVRGG

-414 QPPGADTSARRDTF
+414 QPPGADISARRDTF
-428 ALQEISFSAE
+428 ALQEITFSAE

-482 LSSLGEVIG
+482 LSSLGEAIG
-491 VVTQETHLLHASISD
+491 VVTQETHLLHASIGD
-506 NLRYARPDATEEQL
+506 NLRYARPNATDEQL

-532 VHELPQGLDTIVGER
+532 VHELPQGLNTIVGER

-590 EALERAMQGRTTI
+590 EALERAMNGRTTI

-644 LAAMQFGV
+644 LAAMQFGI